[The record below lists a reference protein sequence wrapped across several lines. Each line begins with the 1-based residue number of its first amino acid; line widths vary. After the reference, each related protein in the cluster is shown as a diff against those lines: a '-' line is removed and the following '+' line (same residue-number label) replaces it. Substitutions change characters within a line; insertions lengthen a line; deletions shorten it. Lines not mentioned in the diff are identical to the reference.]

1 MSAAAGGRRE
11 AHVRW
16 RTATAIRRVVL
27 VLGSVGM
34 IAGAGLLTAGL
45 AQAANIGTD
54 PTPGTLTFTDATT
67 NSPATSGPGAE
78 KLKWN
83 TSDACPSPT
92 NASAIL
98 VTIDLDTNTQDSVAS
113 LVASGAGPYA
123 GIQVDDTVKN
133 LWTFFTDGSSDTFQ
147 VAVVCSAGP
156 LGTEQST
163 FVYYQYAYVT
173 YDPSAN
179 TFTISA
185 TNNGSTPT
193 PTPTPTGSPTG
204 SPTPTP
210 TGTST
215 GSPTPTPTG
224 TSTVSPTPTPT
235 GTSTGSPTPTPTG
248 TATVSPTPTPTGTPT
263 GSAAP
268 IPAVTSSVL
277 PSGAPATGA
286 GGASQPGAGHNL
298 LIVLG
303 AALLAGSA
311 AATTLA
317 FRRMRIWPAHDER
330 GHARLDGD

>member
-224 TSTVSPTPTPT
+224 T
-235 GTSTGSPTPTPTG
+235 
-248 TATVSPTPTPTGTPT
+248 ATVSPTPTPTGTPT